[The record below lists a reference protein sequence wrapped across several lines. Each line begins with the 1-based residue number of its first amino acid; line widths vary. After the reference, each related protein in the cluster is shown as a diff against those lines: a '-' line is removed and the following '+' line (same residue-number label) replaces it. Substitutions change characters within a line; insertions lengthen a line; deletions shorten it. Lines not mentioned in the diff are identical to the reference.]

1 MGKISIAVVLLA
13 IIASP
18 AGAITFQTLDDPL
31 GITGL
36 TGISGDNITG
46 VNGTVGRGGLSWA
59 RGAIGAEPGYCYIF
73 GSYR

>member
-59 RGAIGAEPGYCYIF
+59 RGAIARSRDIGIVPAR
-73 GSYR
+73 YR